1 MYKKKTKLPSAFF
14 FFFFVRDRLPPCS
27 QAYKISRESHLLN
40 QNKENL
46 LFPHFGQV
54 FVLWTETKILKTKL
68 KPNCFELCLRC
79 CTIGLPHLASIAN
92 QTARIHVAMCFLC
105 SVVWWRV
112 DSCNHI
118 QLFRERLS
126 QKLCTRQ
133 SWKVIWDMINTLV
146 LDTVAVEPTFVVSFS
161 PRRHTSMASRAILWN
176 FFEKQW
182 TKNYPQCLSGLS
194 RALFPTTF
202 LETAV
207 MHSPHRPPFHT
218 GDQTNWT
225 SATRFCYHSYDYRPN
240 WTPLG
245 PITIINWAVIDIVI
259 PRFLMKMTIVMM
271 ICQWKWIWPLL
282 WHRIR
287 SHHVNRD
294 PQGSLSKSVFER
306 RTSTGSE
313 AFSFTNCLDA
323 TTFVLFSVF
332 SLRDDSLEDLGETGT
347 AQEHETSTSGWRSSQ
362 QHNWA
367 RKA

>member
-14 FFFFVRDRLPPCS
+14 FFFIRDRLPPCS
-27 QAYKISRESHLLN
+27 QAYKISRGSHLLN

-92 QTARIHVAMCFLC
+92 QTARIHVAMWFLC

-112 DSCNHI
+112 DSCNYI
-118 QLFRERLS
+118 
-126 QKLCTRQ
+126 
-133 SWKVIWDMINTLV
+133 
-146 LDTVAVEPTFVVSFS
+146 
-161 PRRHTSMASRAILWN
+161 
-176 FFEKQW
+176 
-182 TKNYPQCLSGLS
+182 
-194 RALFPTTF
+194 
-202 LETAV
+202 

-218 GDQTNWT
+218 GDQTNRT
-225 SATRFCYHSYDYRPN
+225 SATRFCYHSYDYRLN

-245 PITIINWAVIDIVI
+245 PITIINWTVIDIVI

-271 ICQWKWIWPLL
+271 ICPWKWIWPLL

-332 SLRDDSLEDLGETGT
+332 SLRDDSLEDLGETT